1 MMTRIFAWILMGLM
15 LAGPVH
21 AASDSGGAEEKAPE
35 WQQRLEDGQ
44 EALKDT
50 LSSLLGMLE
59 GVVSAIPQY
68 EAPEVLENGDII
80 IRRKRPEEDQQKE
93 PEPKK
98 EDGAIQT

>member
-1 MMTRIFAWILMGLM
+1 MARVLASILMVLM
-15 LAGPVH
+15 LAGSVH
-21 AASDSGGAEEKAPE
+21 AASDSGGAEEKTPE
-35 WQQRLEDGQ
+35 WQERLEDGQ

-59 GVVSAIPQY
+59 GVVSTIPQY

-80 IRRKRPEEDQQKE
+80 IRRKRPEEEEQKE
-93 PEPKK
+93 PEPEK